1 MRLINIFYCIYFVSF
16 LSLGQNDKKALELLD
31 DMSDKYKKMA
41 GFTSTFTYI
50 MNNLSENIADSF
62 QGRISVKEEMYV
74 LFVEGQKIINDSKT
88 VWTYLEELN
97 EVTISDFDPGEQEI
111 SLNNIFEIYKSGF
124 SYKFLG
130 EENNLRLVEIYP
142 DDQEKSYFKIL
153 FKIDTAGLLYSFS
166 VFDKSN
172 STFVYMINDFKEE
185 ELENTLFTF
194 IPDDYPEIE
203 VIDFR

>member
-1 MRLINIFYCIYFVSF
+1 MRLFNIFYFLYFTSL
-16 LSLGQNDKKALELLD
+16 LSHAQDDKQALELLD
-31 DMSDKYKKMA
+31 EMSDKYKRMT

-50 MNNLSENIADSF
+50 MNNLSENIVDSF
-62 QGRISVKEEMYV
+62 QGKISVKEEMYV
-74 LFVEGQKIINDSKT
+74 LLVEDQKIINDSKT

-97 EVTISDFDPGEQEI
+97 EVTISDFDTGEQEI

-124 SYKFLG
+124 SYKYLG

-142 DDQEKSYFKIL
+142 EDQEKSYFKIL
-153 FKIDTAGLLYSFS
+153 FKIDTTGLLYSFS

-185 ELENTLFTF
+185 ELANALFTF
-194 IPDDYPEIE
+194 IPEEYPDIE

>member
-1 MRLINIFYCIYFVSF
+1 MRIYFLFYFIYLISF
-16 LSLGQNDKKALELLD
+16 SSYSQEDKKAVDLLD
-31 DMSDKYKKMA
+31 MMSERYKKME
-41 GFTSTFTYI
+41 GFTSSFTYI

-62 QGRISVKEEMYV
+62 QGKISVKEEMYV
-74 LFVEGQKIINDSKT
+74 LFIEGQKIINDSET
-88 VWTYLEELN
+88 VWTYLEDLN
-97 EVTISDFDPGEQEI
+97 EVTISEFDAEEQEL

-124 SYKFLG
+124 SFKFLG
-130 EENNLRLVEIYP
+130 EEKNIRLVEIYP

-153 FKIDTAGLLYSFS
+153 FKIDSDGLLSSFS

-185 ELENTLFTF
+185 SLENNLFTF
-194 IPDDYPEIE
+194 IPEDYPEIE

>member
-16 LSLGQNDKKALELLD
+16 LSHAQDDKKALELLD

-153 FKIDTAGLLYSFS
+153 FKIDTDGLLYSFS

-185 ELENTLFTF
+185 ELENALFTF
-194 IPDDYPEIE
+194 IPEDYPEIE

>member
-1 MRLINIFYCIYFVSF
+1 M
-16 LSLGQNDKKALELLD
+16 
-31 DMSDKYKKMA
+31 
-41 GFTSTFTYI
+41 
-50 MNNLSENIADSF
+50 
-62 QGRISVKEEMYV
+62 
-74 LFVEGQKIINDSKT
+74 
-88 VWTYLEELN
+88 
-97 EVTISDFDPGEQEI
+97 SDFDPGEQEI

-185 ELENTLFTF
+185 ELENALFTF
-194 IPDDYPEIE
+194 IPEDYPEIE

>member
-1 MRLINIFYCIYFVSF
+1 MRSINIFCFIYFFCF
-16 LSLGQNDKKALELLD
+16 LSYAQDGKKALELLD
-31 DMSDKYKKMA
+31 EMSNKYKKMK
-41 GFTSTFTYI
+41 GFTSSFTYI

-62 QGRISVKEEMYV
+62 QGKISVKEKMYV

-130 EENNLRLVEIYP
+130 EENNLKFVEIYP

-153 FKIDTAGLLYSFS
+153 FKIDSAGLLYSFS

-172 STFVYMINDFKEE
+172 STFIYMINDFKEE

-194 IPDDYPEIE
+194 TPEDYPEIE

>member
-16 LSLGQNDKKALELLD
+16 LSHAQDDKKALELLD

-153 FKIDTAGLLYSFS
+153 FKITYL
-166 VFDKSN
+166 
-172 STFVYMINDFKEE
+172 I
-185 ELENTLFTF
+185 
-194 IPDDYPEIE
+194 
-203 VIDFR
+203 

>member
-1 MRLINIFYCIYFVSF
+1 
-16 LSLGQNDKKALELLD
+16 
-31 DMSDKYKKMA
+31 MSDKYKKMA

-62 QGRISVKEEMYV
+62 QGTISVKEEMYV

-142 DDQEKSYFKIL
+142 DDQ
-153 FKIDTAGLLYSFS
+153 G
-166 VFDKSN
+166 N
-172 STFVYMINDFKEE
+172 H
-185 ELENTLFTF
+185 TLR
-194 IPDDYPEIE
+194 YYLK
-203 VIDFR
+203 

>member
-1 MRLINIFYCIYFVSF
+1 MRIYFLFYFIYLISF
-16 LSLGQNDKKALELLD
+16 SSYSQEDKKAVDLLD
-31 DMSDKYKKMA
+31 MMSERYKKME
-41 GFTSTFTYI
+41 GFTSSFTYI

-62 QGRISVKEEMYV
+62 QGKISVKEEMYV
-74 LFVEGQKIINDSKT
+74 LFIEGQKIINNSET
-88 VWTYLEELN
+88 VWTYLEDLN
-97 EVTISDFDPGEQEI
+97 EVTISEFDPEEQEL

-124 SYKFLG
+124 SFKFLG
-130 EENNLRLVEIYP
+130 EEKNIRLVEIYP

-153 FKIDTAGLLYSFS
+153 FKIDSDGLLSSFS

-185 ELENTLFTF
+185 SLENNLFTF
-194 IPDDYPEIE
+194 IPEDYPEIE

>member
-16 LSLGQNDKKALELLD
+16 LSNAQDDRKALELLD
-31 DMSDKYKKMA
+31 DMSGKYKKMA

-130 EENNLRLVEIYP
+130 EEKNLRLVEIYP

-153 FKIDTAGLLYSFS
+153 FKIDTSSLLYSFS

-172 STFVYMINDFKEE
+172 STFVYMIDDFKEE

-194 IPDDYPEIE
+194 IPEDYPEIE